1 MTKNGF
7 TNVMEEIYHDW
18 RDPKFATH
26 GNARNTFTGNEKY
39 VFCNLLHTRT
49 INICIIKGIKQKD
62 KSLRYFVCFLE
73 SFFQKT
79 HSL

>member
-39 VFCNLLHTRT
+39 VFCNLLLTRT
-49 INICIIKGIKQKD
+49 INILLIHTYI
-62 KSLRYFVCFLE
+62 
-73 SFFQKT
+73 
-79 HSL
+79 